1 MKPLGLRNYGKQG
14 SKLGLTY
21 PIDLNHIKIL
31 LLVQPNLNSRIIHQ
45 AFMATYS
52 EKPCNFQY
60 KIKNMKRIQLIG
72 IIALLISGLV
82 AMGAASSENITD
94 ISRYFYNGDGRLNL
108 LSEKNG
114 ISFNGQYRKSKGI
127 YDENAL
133 KTINRLFGAETDRP
147 LSTISLRLI
156 EFLDYLEDHL
166 HPGARIT
173 IVSGYRSPQYNTD
186 LRNKGMLAAKASLHQ
201 YGMAADIKIK
211 GISSKRVWN
220 TVKKLGFGG
229 TGYYK
234 GELVHIDVGPA
245 RSWDEKTSG
254 VGTDISIQNKLI
266 GLVTDYDIYLPGEM
280 IDLRFIRM
288 TAFPIGVNPEFVLE
302 KLEKNGLSRKIVRFI
317 PSFAITAKTQCQQF
331 SDIAQMMGIRWKLPS
346 DILPGRY
353 KIRASFCQRLWEDMP
368 TEIFTPEFDISH
380 Q

>member
-1 MKPLGLRNYGKQG
+1 MKTTLE
-14 SKLGLTY
+14 
-21 PIDLNHIKIL
+21 
-31 LLVQPNLNSRIIHQ
+31 
-45 AFMATYS
+45 F
-52 EKPCNFQY
+52 
-60 KIKNMKRIQLIG
+60 G
-72 IIALLISGLV
+72 IVALLILGFV
-82 AMGAASSENITD
+82 AASSLAYENIKD
-94 ISRYFYNGDGRLNL
+94 VNRYFYHGDGRINL
-108 LSEKNG
+108 VSDKNG

-127 YDENAL
+127 YDEKAL
-133 KTINRLFGAETDRP
+133 ITIYRLFGAEKDRP

-156 EFLDYLEDHL
+156 EFLDYLEDNL

-173 IVSGYRSPQYNTD
+173 IVSGWRSPQYNTD
-186 LRNKGMLAAKASLHQ
+186 LRNKGRLAAKASLHQ

-211 GISSKRVWN
+211 GTSSKRVWN

-254 VGTDISIQNKLI
+254 VGTDISTKNKLI
-266 GLVTDYDIYLPGEM
+266 GLVTDYDIYLQGEM

-302 KLEKNGLSRKIVRFI
+302 KVEKNGQSNETAHFK
-317 PSFAITAKTQCQQF
+317 PSFAIAAKNQCPQF
-331 SDIAQMMGIRWKLPS
+331 SDIGQMMGIRWKLTN

-353 KIRASFCQRLWEDMP
+353 KIRASFCQRLWDDMP
-368 TEIFTPEFDISH
+368 TEIFTPEFVINR
-380 Q
+380 

>member
-1 MKPLGLRNYGKQG
+1 M
-14 SKLGLTY
+14 T
-21 PIDLNHIKIL
+21 
-31 LLVQPNLNSRIIHQ
+31 
-45 AFMATYS
+45 
-52 EKPCNFQY
+52 
-60 KIKNMKRIQLIG
+60 RIQIDG
-72 IIALLISGLV
+72 IIALLIVTFV
-82 AMGAASSENITD
+82 ATGTIASENITD
-94 ISRYFYNGDGRLNL
+94 VSRYFYNGDGRLNL
-108 LSEKNG
+108 LSVKNG
-114 ISFNGQYRKSKGI
+114 MSFNGQYRKSKGI

-133 KTINRLFGAETDRP
+133 KTINRLFGAEKDRP

-186 LRNKGMLAAKASLHQ
+186 LRNKGRLAAKASLHQ

-211 GISSKRVWN
+211 GTSSKRVWN

-245 RSWDEKTSG
+245 RYWDEKTSG

-302 KLEKNGLSRKIVRFI
+302 RLEKNGQSKEIARFK
-317 PSFAITAKTQCQQF
+317 PSFTVTATTQCPQF
-331 SDIAQMMGIRWKLPS
+331 ADIAQMMGIRWKLPS

-353 KIRASFCQRLWEDMP
+353 KIRASFCQRLWKDMP
-368 TEIFTPEFDISH
+368 TEIITPEFAINH
-380 Q
+380 R

>member
-1 MKPLGLRNYGKQG
+1 MKTTLE
-14 SKLGLTY
+14 
-21 PIDLNHIKIL
+21 
-31 LLVQPNLNSRIIHQ
+31 
-45 AFMATYS
+45 F
-52 EKPCNFQY
+52 
-60 KIKNMKRIQLIG
+60 G
-72 IIALLISGLV
+72 IVALLILGFV
-82 AMGAASSENITD
+82 AASCLASENITD
-94 ISRYFYNGDGRLNL
+94 VSRYFYHGDGWISLV
-108 LSEKNG
+108 SDKNG

-127 YDENAL
+127 YDEKAL
-133 KTINRLFGAETDRP
+133 KTIYRLFGAEKDRP

-156 EFLDYLEDHL
+156 EFLDYLEDNL

-173 IVSGYRSPQYNTD
+173 IVSGWRSPQYNTD
-186 LRNKGMLAAKASLHQ
+186 LRNKGRLAAKASLHQ
-201 YGMAADIKIK
+201 YGMAADLKIK
-211 GISSKRVWN
+211 GTSSKRVWN

-254 VGTDISIQNKLI
+254 VGTDISTQNKLI

-288 TAFPIGVNPEFVLE
+288 TAFPIGVHPEFVLE
-302 KLEKNGLSRKIVRFI
+302 KVEKNGQSKEITRFK
-317 PSFAITAKTQCQQF
+317 PSFEIAAKNQCPQF
-331 SDIAQMMGIRWKLPS
+331 SDIGQMMGIRWKLTN

-368 TEIFTPEFDISH
+368 TEIFTPEFVINR
-380 Q
+380 

>member
-1 MKPLGLRNYGKQG
+1 MKTTLE
-14 SKLGLTY
+14 
-21 PIDLNHIKIL
+21 
-31 LLVQPNLNSRIIHQ
+31 
-45 AFMATYS
+45 F
-52 EKPCNFQY
+52 
-60 KIKNMKRIQLIG
+60 G
-72 IIALLISGLV
+72 IVALLILGFV
-82 AMGAASSENITD
+82 AASCLASENITD
-94 ISRYFYNGDGRLNL
+94 VSRYFYHGDGWINL
-108 LSEKNG
+108 VSDKNG

-127 YDENAL
+127 YDEKAL
-133 KTINRLFGAETDRP
+133 KTIYRLFGAEKDRP

-156 EFLDYLEDHL
+156 EFLDYLEDNL

-173 IVSGYRSPQYNTD
+173 IVSGWRSPQYNTD
-186 LRNKGMLAAKASLHQ
+186 LRNKGRLAAKASLHQ
-201 YGMAADIKIK
+201 YGMAADLKIK
-211 GISSKRVWN
+211 GTSSKRVWN

-254 VGTDISIQNKLI
+254 VGTDISTQNKLI

-288 TAFPIGVNPEFVLE
+288 TAFPIGVHPEFVLE
-302 KLEKNGLSRKIVRFI
+302 KVEKNGQSNEIAHFK
-317 PSFAITAKTQCQQF
+317 PSFAIAAKSQCPQF
-331 SDIAQMMGIRWKLPS
+331 SDIGQMMGIRWNLTN

-368 TEIFTPEFDISH
+368 TEIFTPEFVINR
-380 Q
+380 

>member
-1 MKPLGLRNYGKQG
+1 
-14 SKLGLTY
+14 
-21 PIDLNHIKIL
+21 
-31 LLVQPNLNSRIIHQ
+31 
-45 AFMATYS
+45 
-52 EKPCNFQY
+52 
-60 KIKNMKRIQLIG
+60 MKRIQLVG
-72 IIALLISGLV
+72 AVALLILGFV
-82 AMGAASSENITD
+82 ATGTPASENITD
-94 ISRYFYNGDGRLNL
+94 VSRYFYHGDGKIKLF
-108 LSEKNG
+108 SDKNG

-127 YDENAL
+127 YDEKAL
-133 KTINRLFGAETDRP
+133 KTIHRLFGAEKDRP

-156 EFLDYLEDHL
+156 EFLDYLEDNL

-173 IVSGYRSPQYNTD
+173 IVSGWRSPQYNTD
-186 LRNKGMLAAKASLHQ
+186 LRNKGRLAAKASLHQ

-211 GISSKRVWN
+211 GTSSKRVWN

-254 VGTDISIQNKLI
+254 VGTDISTQNKLI
-266 GLVTDYDIYLPGEM
+266 GLVTGYDIYLPGEM

-288 TAFPIGVNPEFVLE
+288 TAFPIGVTPEFVLE
-302 KLEKNGLSRKIVRFI
+302 KVEKNGQSNEIARFK
-317 PSFAITAKTQCQQF
+317 PSFAIAAKSRCPRF
-331 SDIAQMMGIRWKLPS
+331 SDIGQMMGIRWKLTN

-368 TEIFTPEFDISH
+368 TEIFTPEFDINH
-380 Q
+380 R

>member
-1 MKPLGLRNYGKQG
+1 MKTTLE
-14 SKLGLTY
+14 
-21 PIDLNHIKIL
+21 
-31 LLVQPNLNSRIIHQ
+31 
-45 AFMATYS
+45 F
-52 EKPCNFQY
+52 
-60 KIKNMKRIQLIG
+60 G
-72 IIALLISGLV
+72 IAALLILGFV
-82 AMGAASSENITD
+82 AANCLASENTTD
-94 ISRYFYNGDGRLNL
+94 VSRYFYHGDGWISLV
-108 LSEKNG
+108 SDKNG

-127 YDENAL
+127 YDEKAL
-133 KTINRLFGAETDRP
+133 KTIYRLFGAEKDRP

-156 EFLDYLEDHL
+156 EFLDYLEDNL

-173 IVSGYRSPQYNTD
+173 IVSGWRSPQYNTD
-186 LRNKGMLAAKASLHQ
+186 LRNKGRLAAKASLHQ
-201 YGMAADIKIK
+201 YGMAADLKIK
-211 GISSKRVWN
+211 GTSSKRVWK

-254 VGTDISIQNKLI
+254 VGTDISTQNKLI

-302 KLEKNGLSRKIVRFI
+302 KVEKNGQSKEITRFK
-317 PSFAITAKTQCQQF
+317 PSFEIAAKNQCPQF
-331 SDIAQMMGIRWKLPS
+331 SDIGQMMGICWKLTN

-368 TEIFTPEFDISH
+368 TEIFTPEFVINR
-380 Q
+380 

>member
-1 MKPLGLRNYGKQG
+1 
-14 SKLGLTY
+14 
-21 PIDLNHIKIL
+21 
-31 LLVQPNLNSRIIHQ
+31 
-45 AFMATYS
+45 
-52 EKPCNFQY
+52 
-60 KIKNMKRIQLIG
+60 MKRIQLVG
-72 IIALLISGLV
+72 IVSLLILGLV
-82 AMGAASSENITD
+82 AMGTLASENITD
-94 ISRYFYNGDGRLNL
+94 VSRYFYHGDGRINL
-108 LSEKNG
+108 VSDKNG

-127 YDENAL
+127 YDEKAL
-133 KTINRLFGAETDRP
+133 KTIYRLFGVEKDRP

-156 EFLDYLEDHL
+156 EFLDFLEDTL

-186 LRNKGMLAAKASLHQ
+186 LRNKGRLAAKASLHQ
-201 YGMAADIKIK
+201 YGMAADLKIK
-211 GISSKRVWN
+211 GTSSKRVWN

-254 VGTDISIQNKLI
+254 VGTDISTQNKLI

-288 TAFPIGVNPEFVLE
+288 TSFPIGVSPEFVLE
-302 KLEKNGLSRKIVRFI
+302 KVEKNGQSKEIVRFK
-317 PSFAITAKTQCQQF
+317 PSFAIASKSQCPRF
-331 SDIAQMMGIRWKLPS
+331 SDIGQMMEIRWKLTN

-368 TEIFTPEFDISH
+368 AEIFTPEFDIKH
-380 Q
+380 R